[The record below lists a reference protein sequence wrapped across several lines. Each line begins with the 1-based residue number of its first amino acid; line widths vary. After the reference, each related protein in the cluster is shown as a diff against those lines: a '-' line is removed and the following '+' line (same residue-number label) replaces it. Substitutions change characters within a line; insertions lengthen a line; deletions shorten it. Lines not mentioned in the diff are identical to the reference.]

1 MIQEILV
8 KKLALAAFL
17 MSPML
22 ALAETPNP
30 ANYTVNVHIQ
40 SSRLVVVCPS
50 GTNCGNVQYL
60 NTVIGGKKFELERW
74 VDGSVLRVGDYKA
87 RLIEGKQPRAEE
99 YTRSYEF
106 LFSDGKT
113 GTFAVVGESE

>member
-1 MIQEILV
+1 MKRII
-8 KKLALAAFL
+8 LAAAL
-17 MSPML
+17 MAPAL

-30 ANYTVNVHIQ
+30 ADYTVPIHVA
-40 SSRLVVVCPS
+40 SSRLIIECPS
-50 GTNCGNVQYL
+50 GTNCGNVQHL
-60 NTVIGGKKFELERW
+60 NAVIGGKKFELERW
-74 VDGSVLRVGDYKA
+74 VDGNVLRIGDYKA
-87 RLIEGKQPRAEE
+87 KLIEGKQPRAEE

>member
-1 MIQEILV
+1 M
-8 KKLALAAFL
+8 KKIILAAML
-17 MSPML
+17 MAPAF

-30 ANYTVNVHIQ
+30 ADYNVNVHIQ
-40 SSRLVVVCPS
+40 SSHLLVVCPS

-60 NTVIGGKKFELERW
+60 NTVIGGKKFELSRW
-74 VDGSVLRVGDYKA
+74 VDGNVLRIGDYKA